1 MYTPPWFSEEDKKTL
16 VSFMREY
23 PFASLISYAE
33 DGPIA
38 SHLPLEFLADEREEH
53 GVLVGH
59 VARQNPHW
67 RSFKSK
73 NESLIIFSG
82 PHEYISPSW
91 YKSKSLVPTWNY
103 AAVHA
108 YGHIEVIEE
117 EQRVRDILNLLI
129 DRFESPRAEPWV
141 NELDPDFM
149 QKLQSSI
156 VAFSFSINRLQ
167 GKFKLSQNRSQEDQR
182 ASLHGLLKEPSKP
195 KETLAAFWQ
204 KRLEEHDL

>member
-1 MYTPPWFSEEDKKTL
+1 MYTPPWFAEEDKKTL

-23 PFASLISYAE
+23 PFASLISYTE

-141 NELDPDFM
+141 NELVQTSCRNYSPLLLLFRSRSTAFKGNSNSARTALKRTSGPAFM
-149 QKLQSSI
+149 
-156 VAFSFSINRLQ
+156 AF
-167 GKFKLSQNRSQEDQR
+167 
-182 ASLHGLLKEPSKP
+182 
-195 KETLAAFWQ
+195 
-204 KRLEEHDL
+204 